1 MSTPVSTVLKCGA
14 PKGTIL
20 ELFSAN
26 SRQACH
32 RSNSLPD
39 EASSRFWGTKG
50 AAIAIRLLALEKY
63 RGRNVKAVAEL
74 FHLLPVELSFL
85 LQD

>member
-1 MSTPVSTVLKCGA
+1 MRIEKSGA

-20 ELFSAN
+20 ELSSAI
-26 SRQACH
+26 SCQPCH
-32 RSNSLPD
+32 RPNSLPD
-39 EASSRFWGTKG
+39 LASSRFWGTE
-50 AAIAIRLLALEKY
+50 ATVIAIRPLPLEKY
-63 RGRNVKAVAEL
+63 RRRDVKAMAEL